1 MLRTRNLTLSGTA
14 QELTI
19 NDAVDGPNTISV
31 QNTDASAPLYI
42 GNASVTSSNY
52 GIKLTAG
59 QIWSADLDADD
70 KTITI
75 GKNFGAKVMESKD
88 GGKSKYR
95 NE

>member
-19 NDAVDGPNTISV
+19 DDAVDGPNTISV
-31 QNTDASAPLYI
+31 QNTDTSAPLYI

-70 KTITI
+70 KIYAVGSST
-75 GKNFGAKVMESKD
+75 AAVMILE
-88 GGKSKYR
+88 R
-95 NE
+95 

>member
-70 KTITI
+70 KIYAVGSST
-75 GKNFGAKVMESKD
+75 AAVMILE
-88 GGKSKYR
+88 R
-95 NE
+95 